1 MQLQFPRYIRT
12 MCFSGFHTQCV
23 HDYSTEDRH
32 SVAHC
37 SDSIFGTAFK
47 RALRSAG
54 IYSGLI
60 LRRFK
65 TTERKSSSTMRQRS
79 HRFVIVLVAA
89 SFAAF
94 TGAKAQEKKVTKAD
108 LPTAVQKTIDAQS
121 QGATVRGFS
130 TEVENG
136 KRVYEAQ

>member
-1 MQLQFPRYIRT
+1 
-12 MCFSGFHTQCV
+12 
-23 HDYSTEDRH
+23 
-32 SVAHC
+32 
-37 SDSIFGTAFK
+37 
-47 RALRSAG
+47 
-54 IYSGLI
+54 
-60 LRRFK
+60 
-65 TTERKSSSTMRQRS
+65 MRQRS

-108 LPTAVQKTIDAQS
+108 LPTAVHKTIDAQS